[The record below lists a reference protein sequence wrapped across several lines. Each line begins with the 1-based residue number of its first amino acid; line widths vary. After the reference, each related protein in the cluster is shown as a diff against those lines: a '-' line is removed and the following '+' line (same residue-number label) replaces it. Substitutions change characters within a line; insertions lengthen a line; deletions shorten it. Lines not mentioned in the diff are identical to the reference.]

1 MRTQAS
7 KTHWL
12 LLAAVIVLAALS
24 CSARAADYDAL
35 FRAHGEAQGV
45 DWRLLKA
52 IAQVE
57 SSLDP
62 AAEHPLG
69 LSSGLMQVMC
79 APAHAQRCRN
89 RFDIDGWPVTR
100 AQLHDPDINV
110 HLASQILAW
119 NLRTYGLLQGIAV
132 YNSRSARGAPRSG
145 PFPNQPYVD
154 KVLRRYRA
162 LEGEA

>member
-1 MRTQAS
+1 MRTKAS

-12 LLAAVIVLAALS
+12 LMLSVVALAVLS

-35 FRAHGEAQGV
+35 FQAHGEAQGV

-57 SSLDP
+57 SSMNP

-79 APAHAQRCRN
+79 APAHAHRCTN
-89 RFDIDGWPVTR
+89 RFDIEGWPVTR
-100 AQLHDPDINV
+100 AQLHDPEINV

-132 YNSRSARGAPRSG
+132 YNSRSARRASPGG

-154 KVLRRYRA
+154 KVLARYRA
-162 LEGEA
+162 LGGEV